1 MIPSVNC
8 PRGMCW
14 EAGRCSVWG
23 YPGLHSKFQTSESCI
38 LWPCLRNTENEMVSC
53 TVPWR
58 IEHYIATRNVLREKR
73 QSWQLSG
80 LRWKRLSDGTVGS
93 WEWWE
98 RPDRCSLLLLEH
110 CSYPSTQTIPA
121 WSGFSLLHYSCS
133 NVGHGH
139 WLLRVAVVLFL
150 KTRFAGQVLYGYMEV
165 WEAEPHWGQSAWG
178 SLLVLKLSL

>member
-58 IEHYIATRNVLREKR
+58 MEHYIATRNVLREKR

-98 RPDRCSLLLLEH
+98 RPDRCSLLLQSIAPTPAHRL
-110 CSYPSTQTIPA
+110 SLPGRAFPFFTIPVVTWVMGIGSWGLLWFFFWRQDLLA
-121 WSGFSLLHYSCS
+121 RSCMVTWRFGKRSL
-133 NVGHGH
+133 
-139 WLLRVAVVLFL
+139 
-150 KTRFAGQVLYGYMEV
+150 TEV
-165 WEAEPHWGQSAWG
+165 SQHEGPYWF
-178 SLLVLKLSL
+178 